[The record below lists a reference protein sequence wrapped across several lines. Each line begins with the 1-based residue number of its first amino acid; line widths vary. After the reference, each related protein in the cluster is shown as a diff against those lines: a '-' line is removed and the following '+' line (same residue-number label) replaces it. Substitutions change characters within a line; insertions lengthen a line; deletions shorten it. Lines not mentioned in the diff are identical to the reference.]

1 MMIVLVEF
9 TRWCGFNMQTE
20 PVSINPEFI
29 VAVCEGSS
37 SGGPNVRRG
46 PGARI
51 MLSSGASI
59 DVMESRAEVV
69 EILEDL
75 AADEDEGDVAPVN

>member
-1 MMIVLVEF
+1 MITLVEF

-20 PVSINPEFI
+20 LVSINPESI

-59 DVMESRAEVV
+59 DVMETRADVV
-69 EILEDL
+69 AIIDNLADDDEDL
-75 AADEDEGDVAPVN
+75 TN